1 MAAPYILARTLKEA
15 HAYAR
20 GVLGLTV
27 GHYRV
32 VNSAATVKSVRNV
45 DLHLVPGWQ
54 NRYDRFAMKSA
65 LRWTRMNVIEAPKET
80 PLTPP
85 PSDTVPETSDGLEP
99 EGVQLSIDEML
110 DLGTEVVAEVELKAE
125 ETEEVESRE
134 DEEPSSEPTPPVVD
148 PTVEEKTD
156 EPDEKKPR
164 RRRRRCKECGELVDP
179 DDVETHAATHEDEP
193 SGSA

>member
-65 LRWTRMNVIEAPKET
+65 LRWTRMNVIEAPEET

-85 PSDTVPETSDGLEP
+85 PSDTVPEIPDGLEP
-99 EGVQLSIDEML
+99 HGVQLSIDEML
-110 DLGTEVVAEVELKAE
+110 ALGAEVVAEVEAKAE
-125 ETEEVESRE
+125 ETEEVESQE
-134 DEEPSSEPTPPVVD
+134 DEEPSTESTPPAVD
-148 PTVEEKTD
+148 PATEEA
-156 EPDEKKPR
+156 DEKKPR

-179 DDVETHAATHEDEP
+179 DDVEAHAATHEDEP